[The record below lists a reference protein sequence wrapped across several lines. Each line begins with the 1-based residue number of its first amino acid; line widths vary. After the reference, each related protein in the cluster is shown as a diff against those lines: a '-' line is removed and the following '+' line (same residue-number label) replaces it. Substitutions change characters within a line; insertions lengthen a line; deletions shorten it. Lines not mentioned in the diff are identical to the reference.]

1 MYLITVPYTAPMK
14 TNARML
20 VALPLSTLLLTAC
33 SVNAPVTN
41 DIHDNYVE
49 IPNATINTP
58 DWKVP
63 SSSQFPTPVNPMPST
78 DPNAKQDVPD
88 SWGDDD
94 VDPDLNIE
102 PSPSFSPPNT

>member
-1 MYLITVPYTAPMK
+1 
-14 TNARML
+14 ML
-20 VALPLSTLLLTAC
+20 VALPLLSLLTAC

-49 IPNATINTP
+49 IPNMTVNTP
-58 DWKVP
+58 DWKNSVP
-63 SSSQFPTPVNPMPST
+63 NPMPTPSNPLSNI

-102 PSPSFSPPNT
+102 PTPLSTPNT

>member
-1 MYLITVPYTAPMK
+1 
-14 TNARML
+14 ML
-20 VALPLSTLLLTAC
+20 VALPLLTLALTGC

-58 DWKVP
+58 EWKLP
-63 SSSQFPTPVNPMPST
+63 NIESNQNPTPVNPLPST
-78 DPNAKQDVPD
+78 DPNGQQDTPD

-102 PSPSFSPPNT
+102 PPLPSPSFSPPNT

>member
-1 MYLITVPYTAPMK
+1 MN
-14 TNARML
+14 TNPRML
-20 VALPLSTLLLTAC
+20 VALPLLTLTLTAC

-58 DWKVP
+58 EWKLP
-63 SSSQFPTPVNPMPST
+63 SSSQLPAPVNPMPST
-78 DPNAKQDVPD
+78 NPNSQQVLPDP
-88 SWGDDD
+88 WGDDN

-102 PSPSFSPPNT
+102 APLPSPSFSPPNT